1 MADEILRKLSTDD
14 IQEVATED
22 SVEFAIARIAVLSTR
37 PNSHRMKISE
47 NVLKEYSKT
56 MLGKWLVADYSKWQ
70 GDVTN
75 HTISQHI
82 LGIIPKEQEVEF
94 VRTDDGY
101 LVAYVQAVI
110 SKIYATDEYKLFV
123 KDNFRNVSIEMG
135 VKEHEIEDEYY
146 KTEVDAF
153 VCYGVTVLGTKF
165 APSCPDAH
173 ITITQFSE
181 QNATDYYTKEKA
193 LWLSNELKRFAQSLD
208 NSKDNN
214 DERTNP
220 MEDNVLQT
228 EQFAEDDKDDK
239 DVVMSEGE
247 PKEEPKSEESKEMA
261 EPTEGD
267 EPKSEDDKKMSDDSV
282 DEDADKVD
290 DKEDEKDMSCGN
302 SAEMGCG
309 EKDMGCGG
317 DDKKFSLEQF
327 ASEDSLKELSDEMA
341 ELVKMESADEV
352 IAKFAEIMKQNKEL
366 SEKNAELVEFQNK
379 AFEAERDSKV
389 NSILAEVKEDLTIE
403 QFAELEEES
412 KTVELSAI
420 DAFANKVKAFAYEAS
435 KNKVEEPKNEEGITL
450 MASAETIVEKDNDV
464 FSRLSKKYK

>member
-1 MADEILRKLSTDD
+1 MAEEILKKLSTDD
-14 IQEVATED
+14 IAEVATED

-37 PNSHRMKISE
+37 PNSHKMKITE
-47 NVLKEYSKT
+47 DVLKEYSKT
-56 MLGKWLVADYSKWQ
+56 MLGKWVVADYSKWN
-70 GDVTN
+70 GDVTT
-75 HTISQHI
+75 HTVNQNI
-82 LGIIPKEQEVEF
+82 LGIIPKDQEVEF
-94 VRTDDGY
+94 VRTEDGY
-101 LVAYVQAVI
+101 LVAYVQAVL
-110 SKIYATDEYKLFV
+110 SKIYATDEYKLFT

-135 VKEHEIEDEYY
+135 VKEHEIEDDYN

-153 VCYGVTVLGTKF
+153 VCYGVTVLGQKI

-220 MEDNVLQT
+220 MEDNKL
-228 EQFAEDDKDDK
+228 EQFAEENDNK
-239 DVVMSEGE
+239 DVVMEAEQSKGKSE
-247 PKEEPKSEESKEMA
+247 SEESKEMA
-261 EPTEGD
+261 EPKEGEAETED
-267 EPKSEDDKKMSDDSV
+267 NKDMSAESV
-282 DEDADKVD
+282 DEDADD
-290 DKEDEKDMSCGN
+290 LDETEDKKDMSCG
-302 SAEMGCG
+302 G
-309 EKDMGCGG
+309 ETEKMDCGG

-379 AFEAERDSKV
+379 TFEAKRDAKV
-389 NSILAEVKEDLTIE
+389 NKILAEVKEDLSVE
-403 QFAELEEES
+403 QFTKLEEEA
-412 KTVELSAI
+412 KTVEFDAV

-435 KNKVEEPKNEEGITL
+435 KNKVDEPKNEEGITL
-450 MASAETIVEKDNDV
+450 MALAEETVVEKDSDV

>member
-14 IQEVATED
+14 IAEVATED

-47 NVLKEYSKT
+47 EVLREYSQS
-56 MLGKWLVADYSKWQ
+56 MLGKWVVADYSKWR
-70 GDVTN
+70 GDVTT
-75 HTISQHI
+75 HTISQNI
-82 LGIIPKEQEVEF
+82 LGIIPKDQEVEF

-101 LVAYVQAVI
+101 LVAYVQAVL

-135 VKEHEIEDEYY
+135 VKEHDIEDEYY

-153 VCYGVTVLGTKF
+153 VCYGVTVLGQTV

-173 ITITQFSE
+173 IEITQFSE

-220 MEDNVLQT
+220 MEDNKL
-228 EQFAEDDKDDK
+228 EQFAEDDKK

-247 PKEEPKSEESKEMA
+247 QPKDEPKSEESKEMA
-261 EPTEGD
+261 EPTKED
-267 EPKSEDDKKMSDDSV
+267 AKSEDEKDMSAESV
-282 DEDADKVD
+282 DEDAEKVD
-290 DKEDEKDMSCGN
+290 EKEDEKDMSCGGD
-302 SAEMGCG
+302 AEKM
-309 EKDMGCGG
+309 ECGG
-317 DDKKFSLEQF
+317 DKKFSLEQF

-341 ELVKMESADEV
+341 ELVKMESADDV

-379 AFEAERDSKV
+379 AFEAERTEKI
-389 NSILAEVKEDLTIE
+389 NSILAEVKEDLSVE
-403 QFAELEEES
+403 QFAELEEEA
-412 KTVELSAI
+412 KTVELSMV

-435 KNKVEEPKNEEGITL
+435 KNKVEEPKNDEGVTL
-450 MASAETIVEKDNDV
+450 MASAETVVVEKDNDV